1 MFHSLFHFQCSYLI
15 IDHDIYIDRYVLRQ
29 IYSTR
34 VTRKFKCLNI
44 LFQTII
50 VFKNKTSTFHIN
62 RNQEIKNF
70 IIKIYSEHRENYA
83 IEINFSFI
91 FISSYQSVVRLDIRY
106 KDSNFP
112 WMSKRSK
119 FDFYFILKM
128 DIMFLL
134 ICQLSTIWDK

>member
-91 FISSYQSVVRLDIRY
+91 FISQSVVRLDIRY

-119 FDFYFILKM
+119 FDFYFILEM
-128 DIMFLL
+128 DIMFLP
-134 ICQLSTIWDK
+134 ICQLSNLG

>member
-91 FISSYQSVVRLDIRY
+91 FISQSVVRLDIRY